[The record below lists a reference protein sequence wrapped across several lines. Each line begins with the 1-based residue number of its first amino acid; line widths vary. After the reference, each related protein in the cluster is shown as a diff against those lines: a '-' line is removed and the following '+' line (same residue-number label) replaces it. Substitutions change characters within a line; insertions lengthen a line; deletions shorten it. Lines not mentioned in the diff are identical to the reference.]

1 MKTEAQYGFIASM
14 DQSSPQHNPARV
26 GIFAFLDNGKEY
38 PASPS
43 SLRGLRPTLLHVVA
57 TTSYSHNE
65 FKAYNIDI
73 KSQSVN

>member
-1 MKTEAQYGFIASM
+1 M
-14 DQSSPQHNPARV
+14 DSLPLWIRVHRNTILSEWGSSL
-26 GIFAFLDNGKEY
+26 FLDNGKEY

-43 SLRGLRPTLLHVVA
+43 SLRGLRPTLLHVVV
-57 TTSYSHNE
+57 TTPYSHNE